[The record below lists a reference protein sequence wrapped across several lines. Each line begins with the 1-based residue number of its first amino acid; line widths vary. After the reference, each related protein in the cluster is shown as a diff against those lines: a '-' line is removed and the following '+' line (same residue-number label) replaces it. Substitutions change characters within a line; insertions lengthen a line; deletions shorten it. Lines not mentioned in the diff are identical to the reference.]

1 MFSLRAPFSWNTSG
15 QLFDNI
21 LHGAY
26 GRLIYR
32 HCKLDQEYCYTLR
45 KPVITCNYIFKVN
58 SRNTRERCEIC
69 TKLTIKA
76 PDRRHWFR
84 SGVFIF
90 NFERISHLVLAL
102 LLLTLSR

>member
-1 MFSLRAPFSWNTSG
+1 M
-15 QLFDNI
+15 
-21 LHGAY
+21 HGAY

-32 HCKLDQEYCYTLR
+32 DCKLDQEYCYTLR

-58 SRNTRERCEIC
+58 SRNTRARSEIC
-69 TKLTIKA
+69 SKLTIKA

-84 SGVFIF
+84 PGVFIF

-102 LLLTLSR
+102 LLLTLSM